1 MTTEPIIRESTATRV
16 IFARVPINL
25 YTRLTRRAKKW
36 GGKGR
41 KSVNQVAVVA
51 LAEWCERQEEAE
63 MRVSRE
69 VNQLEGIDNA
79 DVR

>member
-1 MTTEPIIRESTATRV
+1 MNEPTPTPTRV
-16 IFARVPINL
+16 IFARVPVNL

-51 LAEWCERQEEAE
+51 LERWCEMEEEAE
-63 MRVSRE
+63 MSGSKLANELDERIR
-69 VNQLEGIDNA
+69 NA
-79 DVR
+79 PHLP